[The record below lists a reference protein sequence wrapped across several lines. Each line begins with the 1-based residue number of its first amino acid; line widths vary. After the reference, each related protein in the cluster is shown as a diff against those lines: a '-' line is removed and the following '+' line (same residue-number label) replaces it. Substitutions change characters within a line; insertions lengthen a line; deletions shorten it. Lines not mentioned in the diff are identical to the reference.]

1 MTFVLVIEVDFFF
14 SYSLTIRHKSNNN
27 TKKRVVIA
35 KIKSN
40 GDLVSQIKNSRK
52 NFKQNNN
59 LFFFLKSKYL
69 GVFCIAEQYAT
80 VKTINIQCSSN
91 EQFQP
96 TKMKDFQLFLLL
108 STFNLSVK
116 KKILHPTGK
125 EKTTNVNSSFRCIS
139 SEGNSTFYNTRTHT
153 HRHTNVYKYKINK
166 H

>member
-59 LFFFLKSKYL
+59 LFFFLNQNTS
-69 GVFCIAEQYAT
+69 VFFA
-80 VKTINIQCSSN
+80 
-91 EQFQP
+91 
-96 TKMKDFQLFLLL
+96 LLNNML
-108 STFNLSVK
+108 
-116 KKILHPTGK
+116 P
-125 EKTTNVNSSFRCIS
+125 
-139 SEGNSTFYNTRTHT
+139 
-153 HRHTNVYKYKINK
+153 
-166 H
+166 